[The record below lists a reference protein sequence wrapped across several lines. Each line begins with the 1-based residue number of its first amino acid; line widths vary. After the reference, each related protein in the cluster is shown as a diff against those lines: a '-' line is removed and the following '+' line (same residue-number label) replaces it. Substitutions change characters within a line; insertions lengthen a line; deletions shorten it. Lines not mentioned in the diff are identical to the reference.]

1 MLWTSSWLNV
11 SSLLDSKNRFF
22 LPPDSAASEAVLT
35 TVALSAQLTR
45 RISGVRLNPN
55 QCMRV
60 QSTQVD
66 HDPNNQVSPVVSQAW
81 GVARDNQD
89 STSNHR
95 GYSLNL
101 VILERECADPSTSL

>member
-11 SSLLDSKNRFF
+11 SSLFWIPRIDFFF
-22 LPPDSAASEAVLT
+22 LQTLQHLKQFSLQLHS
-35 TVALSAQLTR
+35 QLTR

-66 HDPNNQVSPVVSQAW
+66 HDPNNQVSPMVSQAW

-101 VILERECADPSTSL
+101 VILDNV